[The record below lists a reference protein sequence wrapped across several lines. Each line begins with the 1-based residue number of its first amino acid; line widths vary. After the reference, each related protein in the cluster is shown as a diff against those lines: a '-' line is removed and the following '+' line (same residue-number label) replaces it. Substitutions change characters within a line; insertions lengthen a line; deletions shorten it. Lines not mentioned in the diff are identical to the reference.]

1 MSEFEGSKIY
11 YFKNVGNNPI
21 LGRGDPLRLFFNDAG
36 ISFEYIRVTFA
47 EWPEMKQKLIQDGHR
62 LPTLPYLLT
71 KSGKFYGTTAPLLR
85 YISKKL
91 NKYIPK
97 DPEEEYLAD
106 AYADLYLDWMS
117 KWVEAFLSKESNAM
131 SNYEN
136 EYCASQHANWN
147 NILGDKKGPFIFGD
161 EISYTD
167 FLLYHQLN
175 NDFGAKVNAEKYPR
189 IAEFVKAI
197 QNRSSLQ
204 KHFEVEKREFN
215 EIQNEKNQ

>member
-1 MSEFEGSKIY
+1 MNIA
-11 YFKNVGNNPI
+11 I

-36 ISFEYIRVTFA
+36 ISFEYVRVTFA

-62 LPTLPYLLT
+62 MPTLPYLFT
-71 KSGKFYGTTAPLLR
+71 KENKFYGTTAPLLR

-117 KWVEAFLSKESNAM
+117 KWVEAFLSKESDAM

-161 EISYTD
+161 EVCNSYV
-167 FLLYHQLN
+167 
-175 NDFGAKVNAEKYPR
+175 GCK
-189 IAEFVKAI
+189 
-197 QNRSSLQ
+197 RS
-204 KHFEVEKREFN
+204 
-215 EIQNEKNQ
+215 